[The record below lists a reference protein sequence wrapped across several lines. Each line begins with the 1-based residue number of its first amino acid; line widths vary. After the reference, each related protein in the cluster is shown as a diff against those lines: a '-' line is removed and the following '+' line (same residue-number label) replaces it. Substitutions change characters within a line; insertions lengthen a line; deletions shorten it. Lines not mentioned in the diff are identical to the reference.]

1 MTGFTV
7 AAAIDFGSYQSGF
20 AWVPL
25 TETEEGPVAGEIQWR
40 LPWPGQGAV
49 RSPKTLSAVRLAGG
63 EIVAWGDL
71 AVQEPPPGAA
81 GFLRRGFKM
90 DLARATGL
98 VPNSLGPE
106 ELTEDEVRPLVVGY
120 LGKLFDAALAHITGS
135 SHEPDAVRWCLTVP
149 ALWGEYER
157 QLMLRWAVEAG
168 MPDSPE
174 RLLLAIEPEV
184 AGLHA
189 LAEHEDLNRPGH
201 RLLVVDAGGGTVDIT
216 TLQLQADGV
225 AQVGTPVSGGCGSDY
240 VNRLFLERV
249 VSGIGPLRIFELA
262 RRHGHLLFRLA
273 DAFEAAKREFDPDN
287 PDDTNVMIP
296 PEVHRILPEDVKEA
310 LTEHQDGIYAA
321 IVVQRDTM
329 RDLLDHTINDV
340 LKLVDEQL
348 DEVGA
353 DDLTVVVAGGFGRS
367 TYLRDRLDAHLA
379 GRAPW
384 RTVSQPE
391 LAVLRGAARFAADPS
406 TFRRRQART
415 TYGIARTLPFD
426 PKADPADKK
435 IRFRFRAPLCRD
447 RFEPLVHAGDTV
459 PYDKVFRVKV
469 APALWRRR
477 TFPIPLYATESPQ
490 APRHVDAEGCR
501 EVATLAVRLPLRMY
515 ARPAR
520 LRRFE
525 LTVRFGSTHLTATAT
540 NLLTGDEVA
549 VSVDFD
555 HRW

>member
-1 MTGFTV
+1 MTGFTA

-20 AWVPL
+20 AWAPL
-25 TETEEGPVAGEIQWR
+25 TDTDEGPVPGEIRWR
-40 LPWPGQGAV
+40 LAWPGQGAV
-49 RSPKTLSAVRLAGG
+49 SSPKTLSALRLADGD
-63 EIVAWGDL
+63 IVAWGDM
-71 AVQEPPPGAA
+71 AVQQPEAGEP

-98 VPNSLGPE
+98 VPDSLGPE

-120 LGKLFDAALAHITGS
+120 LRRLFDAALTHLTGEG
-135 SHEPDAVRWCLTVP
+135 HEPDAVRWCLTVP

-168 MPDSPE
+168 MPGSPE

-189 LAEHEDLNRPGH
+189 LAEHEDLNRHGH

-216 TLQLQADGV
+216 TLQVQADGL

-249 VSGIGPLRIFELA
+249 VSGIGPVRMYELA
-262 RRHGHLLFRLA
+262 RRHSHVLFRLA
-273 DAFEAAKREFDPDN
+273 EAFETAKREFDPNN
-287 PDDTNVMIP
+287 PDDTNVLVP
-296 PEVHRILPEDVKEA
+296 QDVHRILPDDIKKA
-310 LTEHQDGIYAA
+310 LAERQDGVYYA
-321 IVVQRDTM
+321 IVIPRDTM
-329 RDLLDHTINDV
+329 RELLDHTIDDV
-340 LKLVDEQL
+340 LKMVDEQL

-353 DDLTVVVAGGFGRS
+353 DDLTVVLAGGFGRS

-379 GRAPW
+379 GRLPW
-384 RTVSQPE
+384 RAVSQAE
-391 LAVLRGAARFAADPS
+391 LAVLRGAVRFAADPA

-415 TYGIARTLPFD
+415 TYGIARTVPFD
-426 PKADPADKK
+426 PELDPPEKK
-435 IRFRFRAPLCRD
+435 IEFAFRAPLCGD
-447 RFEPLVHAGDTV
+447 RFEPLVRAGDIV
-459 PYDKVFRVKV
+459 PYDKVFRVEV

-477 TFPIPLYATESPQ
+477 TFVIPLYATDSPH
-490 APRHVDAEGCR
+490 APRYVDADGCR
-501 EVATLAVRLPLRMY
+501 KVATLSVKLPWRMY
-515 ARPAR
+515 ARPTR

-540 NLLTGDEVA
+540 NLITGDEVA
-549 VSVDFD
+549 VSAEFD